1 MVSVISAES
10 GATKD
15 LSRGMSLEDAQ
26 NATPAGNV
34 GCLAER
40 WGGMTKKTPKV
51 TSKVTPAKMRE
62 ETVMVGD
69 EKVKVID
76 IGGGVPEMNLDRM
89 DSFEDAGDEDD
100 DAARCTCMMPD
111 LDMRWLDFF
120 WGKPEEPQ

>member
-40 WGGMTKKTPKV
+40 WGGMTKKTPNNRRTIIGEEV
-51 TSKVTPAKMRE
+51 AK
-62 ETVMVGD
+62 
-69 EKVKVID
+69 
-76 IGGGVPEMNLDRM
+76 
-89 DSFEDAGDEDD
+89 
-100 DAARCTCMMPD
+100 
-111 LDMRWLDFF
+111 
-120 WGKPEEPQ
+120 